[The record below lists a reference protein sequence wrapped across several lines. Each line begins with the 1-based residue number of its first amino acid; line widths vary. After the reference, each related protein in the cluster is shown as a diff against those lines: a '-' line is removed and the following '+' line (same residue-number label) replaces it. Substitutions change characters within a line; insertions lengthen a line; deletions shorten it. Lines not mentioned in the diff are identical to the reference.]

1 MSAQA
6 PTPIRLAAEGFVLA
20 TALSTWR
27 GLVLRG
33 LALILVAW
41 LGGCAGL
48 PALEARPHSQAV
60 TDVAG
65 TTLARAAQASL
76 AGEAASSLRLLPAG
90 DQALDARLA
99 LIGRAER
106 SLDLQYYQVADDQ
119 AGSMLV
125 RALRDAARRG
135 VSVRLLVDDLY
146 TTGQDER
153 LAALAAL
160 AAERGI
166 EVRLFNPLPARQG
179 GLTARVLLSLH
190 EFGRINHHMHNKL
203 FIADGS
209 LAISGGRNIA
219 DEYFGQSE
227 PAEFIDMDI
236 LSAGAVIAE
245 LRDVFDRYWNS
256 RHAYRIEQ
264 FALATVAS
272 RHALAQRL
280 DALPARPTPAERDR
294 LGQTSVS
301 AQLDQGRLELHA
313 GAVQVLADAPDKAT
327 QVDVPATESTVA
339 TAHMRLLEEAKSDV
353 LLSSPYLVPSPRQL
367 AAIEQAVQPKVQV
380 SVITN
385 SLSTTDEPLVHSGYS
400 RYRTAMLRMGIDLY
414 ELMPLAR
421 RAQASSHGSASLGR
435 LHAKLAVVDS
445 QRLFIGS
452 MNVDR
457 RSARVNTE
465 MALVVASPVL
475 AQQAARLLRH
485 DRLPE
490 SYKLRLAEGGERIEW
505 VVGAGAAAITL
516 SSEPDVGVAQSLQ
529 QWFGELFV
537 SEDLL

>member
-1 MSAQA
+1 MSAQM

-20 TALSTWR
+20 TTLFTWQ

-33 LALILVAW
+33 LALILLAL

-48 PALEARPHSQAV
+48 PALEVRMDSRAV

-65 TTLARAAQASL
+65 TTLARTAQATL
-76 AGEAASSLRLLPAG
+76 AGDTASALRLLPAG

-99 LIGRAER
+99 LIERAER
-106 SLDLQYYQVADDQ
+106 SLDLQYYQIADDQ

-146 TTGQDER
+146 ATGQDER
-153 LAALAAL
+153 LAAL

-179 GLTARVLLSLH
+179 GLAARVLLSLH
-190 EFGRINHHMHNKL
+190 EFGRINRRMHNKL

-219 DEYFGQSE
+219 DEYFDHNE
-227 PAEFIDMDI
+227 PAGFIDMDI
-236 LSAGAVIAE
+236 LSAGAAVAE

-264 FALATVAS
+264 FAQATATS
-272 RHALAQRL
+272 RQALDQRL
-280 DALPARPTPAERDR
+280 DALPPRSTPAERDA

-301 AQLDQGRLELHA
+301 AQLDHGSLELHA
-313 GAVQVLADAPDKAT
+313 GAVQVLADDPDKAAL
-327 QVDVPATESTVA
+327 VDVPATESTVA
-339 TAHMRLLEEAKSDV
+339 TAYMTLLDEAQSEV

-367 AAIEQAVQPKVQV
+367 ATIYQAAQRKVQV

-400 RYRTAMLRMGIDLY
+400 RFRTTMLRMGIELY

-421 RAQASSHGSASLGR
+421 RAQTSSHGSASLGR
-435 LHAKLAVVDS
+435 LHAKLAVVDG

-475 AQQAARLLRH
+475 AEQAARLLRR

-490 SYKLRLAEGGERIEW
+490 SYKLRLAADGERIEW
-505 VVGAGAAAITL
+505 VVGAGAAAVTL
-516 SSEPDVGVAQSLQ
+516 SSEPDVSVTQSLQ
-529 QWFGELFV
+529 QWLGELFV